1 VLPLR
6 AIRHFLPA
14 FALALTISVV
24 QPAITAH
31 AQPEDVAHTSA
42 LSFTTCTPSQI
53 ISLTTDIQNAST
65 MARQAYEYFTNNQAG
80 SKYTYWFGAYTPD
93 RWNIVRENYR
103 LIASLF
109 SVGNINIDCSMTNC
123 GGSSYGY
130 VFPTDTSPH
139 TIYICVAY
147 QVAPALGTDSRAGT
161 LIHLGSQF
169 QTTARAN
176 SYAYGQTDSHS
187 LALSNPTRAIANSDN
202 YEYFAENT
210 PSIADNAAAFTTGRS
225 SHNFQNVVIGQSSPG
240 QQFTVTNTGDIGL
253 TISSITTS
261 DDFSVQSGNCTSAPI
276 ASTSTCTF
284 TALFTPRT
292 IGSHTASISIASNSV
307 VSPSA
312 IVLTGSGSP
321 AVTATTTPI
330 APTTTA
336 PTVTTLPPTNQIT
349 QIITQATT
357 VKVSAISRASELR
370 VLVIDTATSGQR
382 SFKVQIRN
390 GSRWRT
396 LAGTYTTK
404 SSTGVRVINL
414 PKGTYRVVVK
424 AKSQYEARTSSSV
437 KLLR

>member
-1 VLPLR
+1 
-6 AIRHFLPA
+6 
-14 FALALTISVV
+14 
-24 QPAITAH
+24 
-31 AQPEDVAHTSA
+31 VAHTSA

-53 ISLTTDIQNAST
+53 TSLTTDVQNAST
-65 MARQAYEYFTNNQAG
+65 IASQAYEYFTNNQAG

-93 RWNIVRENYR
+93 RWNTVRENYR

-109 SVGNINIDCSMTNC
+109 LVGNINIDCSMTNC

-130 VFPTDTSPH
+130 VYPTSTSPH
-139 TIYICVAY
+139 TFYICIAY

-176 SYAYGQTDSHS
+176 SYAYGQTNSHS
-187 LALSNPTRAIANSDN
+187 LALSNPTQAIANSDN

-210 PSIADNAAAFTTGRS
+210 PSIADNAAAFTTGSS
-225 SHNFQNVVIGQSSPG
+225 SHNFQDVVIGQSSSG

-253 TISSITTS
+253 TISSITTNG
-261 DDFSVQSGNCTSAPI
+261 DFSIQNGNCTSGQI
-276 ASTSTCTF
+276 ASSSTCTF
-284 TALFTPRT
+284 TALFAPRT
-292 IGSHTASISIASNSV
+292 TGSQTASVSISSNAV

-321 AVTATTTPI
+321 AATATTSPI
-330 APTTTA
+330 AATTPTA
-336 PTVTTLPPTNQIT
+336 TTLPPTNQIT
-349 QIITQATT
+349 QTITQATT

-370 VLVIDTATSGQR
+370 VLVNGTATSGQR
-382 SFKVQIRN
+382 SFKVQVRN

-404 SSTGVRVINL
+404 GSTGVRVINL